1 MAAHESKRVVY
12 AALIGNSLIAVSKFA
27 AAAYTGSSAMLSEG
41 IHSLVDTGNQGLM
54 LYGMRR
60 AARPPDVRHPFGHG
74 MELYFWAFVVAI
86 LLFAVGGGLSV
97 YEGVAKVREPHPIA
111 NVHVTYIVLA
121 AAIAFE
127 AGAWYVA
134 FREFR
139 RRQGKLGVVEAI
151 RLSKDPALFT
161 VLLEDTAAMLGL
173 LAALVGI
180 ALGQALGLPV
190 LDGVASIVIG
200 AILIATAAFLAYE
213 TKGLL
218 TGEAA
223 SRRVL
228 AGIRAI
234 VAEQP
239 GILRV
244 NELLS
249 MHFGPEDV
257 LVTMSLDFE
266 DGLPSERV
274 EEAVSRMER
283 RIKDTFPE
291 VRRVFIEA
299 QGWTAHRRGAQEAAA
314 AVAGHGGAPAAS

>member
-60 AARPPDVRHPFGHG
+60 AARPPDARHPFGHG

-97 YEGVAKVREPHPIA
+97 YEGVEKVREPHPIA

-139 RRQGKLGVVEAI
+139 RRQGDLGVVEAI
-151 RLSKDPALFT
+151 RFSKDPALFT
-161 VLLEDTAAMLGL
+161 VLGEDTAAMLGL

-190 LDGVASIVIG
+190 LDGMASIVIG
-200 AILIATAAFLAYE
+200 LILIATAAFLAYE
-213 TKGLL
+213 TKSLL

-239 GILRV
+239 GILRL
-244 NELLS
+244 NEVLS

-257 LVTMSLDFE
+257 LVAMSLDFE

-274 EEAVSRMER
+274 EESVSRMER
-283 RIKDTFPE
+283 RIKATFPQ

-299 QGWTAHRRGAQEAAA
+299 QSWTAHRRSAQEAA